1 MLHMPLLFTSLL
13 PFSWE
18 RWTAA
23 YYRSPQRK
31 FLCRVSFHHLRR
43 IWQMCV
49 KPGSYGEYHLNDN
62 TVVSVLSYTDFTMTL
77 LSMILVWEDISA
89 SPLFFQLPN
98 VIFTSLF
105 LAEDPYTVN
114 SFPLRVRH
122 CTNNSKSPIS
132 VFTQNSEKK
141 SCFSFIFK
149 DTFPSTRW
157 RHFRLSVW
165 DCLTRFPDPND
176 SLRHT
181 PFYKFIELFTT
192 THTIQHSDESIYT
205 EIFARWFFA
214 YSCWRY
220 TIGIQK

>member
-31 FLCRVSFHHLRR
+31 FLCTVSFHHLNR

-62 TVVSVLSYTDFTMTL
+62 TVVSELIYTDFTMTP
-77 LSMILVWEDISA
+77 LSMVLVLEDISA
-89 SPLFFQLPN
+89 SPLFSNFQTSFSYHCFWQRILPQWPH
-98 VIFTSLF
+98 FLF
-105 LAEDPYTVN
+105 RSETTQSHINPSQFSHRTV
-114 SFPLRVRH
+114 
-122 CTNNSKSPIS
+122 
-132 VFTQNSEKK
+132 KK
-141 SCFSFIFK
+141 TSCFSFPFK
-149 DTFPSTRW
+149 DPFPPTRW

-165 DCLTRFPDPND
+165 DCLTRFPNPND

-192 THTIQHSDESIYT
+192 THTI
-205 EIFARWFFA
+205 
-214 YSCWRY
+214 
-220 TIGIQK
+220 

>member
-23 YYRSPQRK
+23 YYKSPQRK
-31 FLCRVSFHHLRR
+31 FLCTVSFHHLNR

-62 TVVSVLSYTDFTMTL
+62 TVVSESIYTDFTMTP
-77 LSMILVWEDISA
+77 LSMVLVLEDISA
-89 SPLFFQLPN
+89 SPLFSNFQTSFSYHCFWQRILPQWPH
-98 VIFTSLF
+98 FLF
-105 LAEDPYTVN
+105 RSET
-114 SFPLRVRH
+114 
-122 CTNNSKSPIS
+122 
-132 VFTQNSEKK
+132 TQSHINPSQFSHRIVKK
-141 SCFSFIFK
+141 TSCFSFPFK
-149 DTFPSTRW
+149 DPFPPTRW

-165 DCLTRFPDPND
+165 DCLTRFPNPND

-192 THTIQHSDESIYT
+192 THTI
-205 EIFARWFFA
+205 
-214 YSCWRY
+214 
-220 TIGIQK
+220 